1 MLSILVAYMSRL
13 LRMII
18 NKPITKKAAV
28 NKKALDAPIS
38 NQTLCENGMLT
49 SMNTSEKNAVNVTV
63 AIS

>member
-38 NQTLCENGMLT
+38 NHTLCENGMLT